1 MTEPA
6 HAEDLAARLVAGQVD
21 DDVVRWLVRSAG
33 TWARADGALS
43 LERALGLFTTPGR
56 RRRRRRNHWLA
67 MAARELPPS
76 GAAPARAL
84 HQALRQF
91 IERGLGRAWRDLESP
106 PPGAARLNV
115 ALFEVARC
123 SGWRVLSMRRIEQLL
138 PAEISSEKFRAEAST
153 MLSVDTTP

>member
-1 MTEPA
+1 MTDPA

-43 LERALGLFTTPGR
+43 LERALGLLTTPGQRLR
-56 RRRRRRNHWLA
+56 RRRDHWIGV
-67 MAARELPPS
+67 AARELADTT
-76 GAAPARAL
+76 GATPARAL

-123 SGWRVLSMRRIEQLL
+123 SGWRVLSVRRLEQLL
-138 PAEISSEKFRAEAST
+138 PGNFEQEISARDGHDAER
-153 MLSVDTTP
+153 